1 MVCHHYVMCM
11 TTVLLVRHGRTEANE
26 KGILAGT
33 APGIKLDS
41 RGVEQ
46 AVALAEQLSGL
57 EVSAL
62 ISSPL
67 ERTMPTAQSLA
78 PTLVGPPGGPLEVS
92 TQLALPAF
100 DDGSWTGRSL
110 SEPVQAY

>member
-1 MVCHHYVMCM
+1 MDMA
-11 TTVLLVRHGRTEANE
+11 TVLLVRHGRTEANE

-67 ERTMPTAQSLA
+67 ERTMQTAQSLA
-78 PTLVGPPGGPLEVS
+78 TTLVGTSGGPL
-92 TQLALPAF
+92 
-100 DDGSWTGRSL
+100 
-110 SEPVQAY
+110 